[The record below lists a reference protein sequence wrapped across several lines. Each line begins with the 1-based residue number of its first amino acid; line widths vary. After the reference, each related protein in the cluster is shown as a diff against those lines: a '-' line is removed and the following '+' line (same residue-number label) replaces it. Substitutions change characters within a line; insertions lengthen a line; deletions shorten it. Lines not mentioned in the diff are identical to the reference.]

1 MQKRISRLLMTDFFC
16 WIPVCTMAS
25 LRIAGVSLSPDAYI
39 ASAGF
44 LLPINSAMNPL
55 LTHRSLVSA
64 CHVHENASQ
73 TTCLPL
79 VHVMLMTPQRL
90 MAQESRSE
98 KNPYQLLMIAHWKRE
113 KTEPTVSKFAHLL
126 SKTHRTTYLK
136 VFADIV
142 DF

>member
-39 ASAGF
+39 ASAGC
-44 LLPINSAMNPL
+44 LLPINSEMNPL

-90 MAQESRSE
+90 MTQESRE
-98 KNPYQLLMIAHWKRE
+98 IPI
-113 KTEPTVSKFAHLL
+113 PTVSDRPSELVQRMHAVPKKRGVVTANTL
-126 SKTHRTTYLK
+126 
-136 VFADIV
+136 VWV
-142 DF
+142 